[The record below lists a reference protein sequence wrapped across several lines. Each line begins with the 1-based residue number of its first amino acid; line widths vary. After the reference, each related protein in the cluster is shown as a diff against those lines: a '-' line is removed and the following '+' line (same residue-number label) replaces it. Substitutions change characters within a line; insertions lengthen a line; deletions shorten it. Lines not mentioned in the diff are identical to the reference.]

1 MPPASPSER
10 RAEAIAA
17 LTYTLF
23 AATLMVGAW
32 WFLQ

>member
-17 LTYTLF
+17 VTITLF
-23 AATLMVGAW
+23 AAALMTGSW
-32 WFLQ
+32 WIMQ